1 MMSRAR
7 DAKHAEHA
15 THERILGMAVLP
27 ERRPDWLRVR
37 LPVGDNYND
46 LKQLMRSKSLHT
58 VCEEARCPNMGEC
71 WANRTATFMILGS
84 VCTRS
89 CGFCAVATGR
99 PMTLDWEEPRRVAEA
114 VTQMGLNHVV
124 VTSVNRDELHDGGAT
139 LFAATIRWIRRM
151 NPECAVEVLT
161 PDFKGSREALKVVMD
176 AKPDVFNHN
185 VETVPRLY
193 RRVRPQAVYERSLEV
208 LAWAKE
214 MQPERPTKTGFM
226 LGLGETHDEIVE
238 LLRDIRAHNVDI
250 VTIGQYL
257 RPSPQHLPIERYVPP
272 DEFREYARIGREMG
286 FRNVYSG
293 PLVRSSYHAW
303 DQVKQLA
310 DAPVGE

>member
-1 MMSRAR
+1 
-7 DAKHAEHA
+7 
-15 THERILGMAVLP
+15 MAVLP

-46 LKQLMRSKSLHT
+46 LKQLMRSKALHT

-99 PMTLDWEEPRRVAEA
+99 PMALDWEEPRRVAEA

-124 VTSVNRDELHDGGAT
+124 VTSVDRDELHDGGAT
-139 LFAATIRWIRRM
+139 LFAATIRWIRRL
-151 NPECAVEVLT
+151 NPSCAVEVLT
-161 PDFKGSREALKVVMD
+161 PNFKGSRDALKVVMD
-176 AKPDVFNHN
+176 ARPDVFNHN

-193 RRVRPQAVYERSLEV
+193 RRVRPQAVYERSLDV

-214 MQPERPTKTGFM
+214 MRPDKPTKTGFM

-238 LLRDIRAHNVDI
+238 TMRDIKARDVDI
-250 VTIGQYL
+250 LTIGQYL
-257 RPSPQHLPIERYVPP
+257 RPSPHHLPIERYVPP

-303 DQVKQLA
+303 DQVKQLSDGA
-310 DAPVGE
+310 GATAGES

>member
-1 MMSRAR
+1 
-7 DAKHAEHA
+7 
-15 THERILGMAVLP
+15 MAVLP
-27 ERRPDWLRVR
+27 DRRPDWLRVR

-99 PMTLDWEEPRRVAEA
+99 PMALDWEEPRRVAEA

-193 RRVRPQAVYERSLEV
+193 HRVRPQAVYERSLDV
-208 LAWAKE
+208 LAWAKASN
-214 MQPERPTKTGFM
+214 PGKPTKTGFM
-226 LGLGETHDEIVE
+226 LGLGETRDEIVD
-238 LLRDIRAHNVDI
+238 LLRDIRARNVDI

-257 RPSPQHLPIERYVPP
+257 RPSPDHLPIERYAPP

-303 DQVKQLA
+303 DQVKNLA
-310 DAPVGE
+310 EEPAVE

>member
-1 MMSRAR
+1 
-7 DAKHAEHA
+7 
-15 THERILGMAVLP
+15 MAVLP

-37 LPVGDNYND
+37 LPVGENYND

-99 PMTLDWEEPRRVAEA
+99 PMALDWEEPRRVAEA

-124 VTSVNRDELHDGGAT
+124 VTSVDRDELHDGGAT
-139 LFAATIRWIRRM
+139 LFAATIRWIRRL
-151 NPECAVEVLT
+151 NPSCAVEVLT
-161 PDFKGSREALKVVMD
+161 PDFKGSRDALKVVMD
-176 AKPDVFNHN
+176 ARPDVFNHN

-193 RRVRPQAVYERSLEV
+193 RRVRPQAVYERSLDV

-214 MQPERPTKTGFM
+214 MRPEKPTKTGFM

-238 LLRDIRAHNVDI
+238 TMRDIKARDVDI
-250 VTIGQYL
+250 LTIGQYL

-303 DQVKQLA
+303 DQVKQFDGAASA
-310 DAPVGE
+310 DSQGAGG

>member
-1 MMSRAR
+1 
-7 DAKHAEHA
+7 
-15 THERILGMAVLP
+15 MAVLP
-27 ERRPDWLRVR
+27 DRRPDWLRVR

-193 RRVRPQAVYERSLEV
+193 HRVRPQAVYERSLDV
-208 LAWAKE
+208 LEWAKE
-214 MQPERPTKTGFM
+214 SNPGKPTKTGFM
-226 LGLGETHDEIVE
+226 LGLGETHDEIVD
-238 LLRDIRAHNVDI
+238 LLRDIRARNVDI

-257 RPSPQHLPIERYVPP
+257 RPSPDHLPIERYAPP

-303 DQVKQLA
+303 DQVKNLA
-310 DAPVGE
+310 EEPAAE

>member
-1 MMSRAR
+1 
-7 DAKHAEHA
+7 
-15 THERILGMAVLP
+15 MAVLP

-37 LPVGDNYND
+37 LPVGENYND

-99 PMTLDWEEPRRVAEA
+99 PMALDWEVPRRVAEA

-124 VTSVNRDELHDGGAT
+124 VTSVDRDELHDGGAT
-139 LFAATIRWIRRM
+139 LFAATIRWIRRL
-151 NPECAVEVLT
+151 NPSCAVEVLT
-161 PDFKGSREALKVVMD
+161 PDFKGSRDALKVVMD
-176 AKPDVFNHN
+176 ARPDVFNHN

-193 RRVRPQAVYERSLEV
+193 RRVRPQAVYERSLDV

-214 MQPERPTKTGFM
+214 MRPEKPTKTGFM
-226 LGLGETHDEIVE
+226 LGLGETHNEIVE
-238 LLRDIRAHNVDI
+238 TMRDIKARDVDI
-250 VTIGQYL
+250 LTIGQYL

-303 DQVKQLA
+303 DQVKQLDGAASA
-310 DAPVGE
+310 DSQGAGG

>member
-1 MMSRAR
+1 
-7 DAKHAEHA
+7 
-15 THERILGMAVLP
+15 MAVLP
-27 ERRPDWLRVR
+27 NERRPDWLRVR
-37 LPVGDNYND
+37 LPVGDNYTD
-46 LKQLMRSKSLHT
+46 LKNLMRSKSLHT

-214 MQPERPTKTGFM
+214 MYPEKPTKTGFM
-226 LGLGETHDEIVE
+226 LGLGETHDEIVA
-238 LLRDIRAHNVDI
+238 LLGDIRAHNVDI

-310 DAPVGE
+310 EADGQVEG

>member
-1 MMSRAR
+1 
-7 DAKHAEHA
+7 
-15 THERILGMAVLP
+15 MAVLP

-99 PMTLDWEEPRRVAEA
+99 PMPLDWEEPRRVAEA

-124 VTSVNRDELHDGGAT
+124 VTSVDRDELHDGGAT
-139 LFAATIRWIRRM
+139 LFAATIRWIRRL
-151 NPECAVEVLT
+151 NPTCAVEVLT

-176 AKPDVFNHN
+176 ARPDVFNHN

-193 RRVRPQAVYERSLEV
+193 RRVRPQAVYERSLDV
-208 LAWAKE
+208 LTWAKE
-214 MQPERPTKTGFM
+214 MRPDKPTKTGFM
-226 LGLGETHDEIVE
+226 LGLGETHDEIIE
-238 LLRDIRAHNVDI
+238 TMRDIHARDVDI
-250 VTIGQYL
+250 LTIGQYL
-257 RPSPQHLPIERYVPP
+257 RPSPKHLPIERYVPP
-272 DEFREYARIGREMG
+272 DEFCEYARIGREMG

-303 DQVKQLA
+303 DQVKQLDGNA
-310 DAPVGE
+310 GAGN

>member
-1 MMSRAR
+1 
-7 DAKHAEHA
+7 
-15 THERILGMAVLP
+15 MAVLP

-46 LKQLMRSKSLHT
+46 LKQLMRGKALHT

-99 PMTLDWEEPRRVAEA
+99 PMALDWEEPRRVAEA

-124 VTSVNRDELHDGGAT
+124 VTSVDRDELHDGGAT
-139 LFAATIRWIRRM
+139 LFAAMIRWIRRL
-151 NPECAVEVLT
+151 NPTCAVEVLT
-161 PDFKGSREALKVVMD
+161 PDFKGSRDALKVVMD
-176 AKPDVFNHN
+176 ARPDVFNHN

-193 RRVRPQAVYERSLEV
+193 RRVRPQAVYERSLDV

-214 MQPERPTKTGFM
+214 MRPDKPTKTGFM

-238 LLRDIRAHNVDI
+238 TMRDIKARDVDI
-250 VTIGQYL
+250 LTIGQYL

-303 DQVKQLA
+303 DQVKQLSDGA
-310 DAPVGE
+310 GATAGES

>member
-1 MMSRAR
+1 M
-7 DAKHAEHA
+7 
-15 THERILGMAVLP
+15 TVLP

-46 LKQLMRSKSLHT
+46 LKQLMRAKSLHT

-99 PMTLDWEEPRRVAEA
+99 PMALDWEEPRRVAEA

-124 VTSVNRDELHDGGAT
+124 VTSVDRDELHDGGAT
-139 LFAATIRWIRRM
+139 LFAATIRWIRRL
-151 NPECAVEVLT
+151 NPTCAVEVLT

-176 AKPDVFNHN
+176 ARPDVFNHN

-193 RRVRPQAVYERSLEV
+193 RRVRPQAVYERSLDV
-208 LAWAKE
+208 LTWAKE
-214 MQPERPTKTGFM
+214 MRPDKPTKTGFM
-226 LGLGETHDEIVE
+226 LGLGETHDEIIE
-238 LLRDIRAHNVDI
+238 TMRDIHARDVDI
-250 VTIGQYL
+250 LTIGQYL
-257 RPSPQHLPIERYVPP
+257 RPSPKHLPIERYVPP

-303 DQVKQLA
+303 DQVKQLDGKA
-310 DAPVGE
+310 GAGN